1 MIWRDGFFRVWQR
14 NFFYFRKTW
23 SVSLFWIVL
32 EPLMYL
38 GAIGYGLGSF
48 VNNMEGQSFVDF
60 YFPGLLCSTA
70 MMVSFFEGTYS
81 NYTKLTYQ
89 KLYSIIMIAPLN
101 PDEIVY
107 GELLWS
113 TTKGLLGVIGVALV
127 SFFFGLVDSWRI
139 LPALLVLLL
148 TSWLFSCAAMVMI
161 SYAKN
166 YDSFIYATS
175 GLIVPMSLI
184 SGTYFPIETLPTAMK
199 IAAYALPLSHS
210 IHSVRMILSDSVNW
224 TLGLHLGYLIIV
236 SLVLMKW
243 SVRRITARLYS

>member
-1 MIWRDGFFRVWQR
+1 MIWWDGFFRVWQR
-14 NFFYFRKTW
+14 NFFHFRKTW
-23 SVSLFWIVL
+23 TVSLFWIVL

-48 VNNMEGQSFVDF
+48 VNNMGGHSFIDF

-89 KLYSIIMIAPLN
+89 KLYATIMMAPLS
-101 PDEIVY
+101 PEEIIY

-113 TTKGLLGVIGVALV
+113 TSKGVFGVIGVVFV

-139 LPALLVLLL
+139 LPDLLIL
-148 TSWLFSCAAMVMI
+148 TLTACLFSCAAMAVI

-166 YDSFIYATS
+166 YDSFIFATS
-175 GLIVPMSLI
+175 GFIVPMSLI
-184 SGTYFPIETLPTAMK
+184 SGTYFPIETLPTAIK
-199 IAAYALPLSHS
+199 IIAYALPLSHS
-210 IHSVRMILSDSVNW
+210 IHAVRMILSDNINW
-224 TLGLHLGYLIIV
+224 TLGIHLIYLFVVGLI
-236 SLVLMKW
+236 LMKW
-243 SVRRITARLYS
+243 SVRRISARLYS